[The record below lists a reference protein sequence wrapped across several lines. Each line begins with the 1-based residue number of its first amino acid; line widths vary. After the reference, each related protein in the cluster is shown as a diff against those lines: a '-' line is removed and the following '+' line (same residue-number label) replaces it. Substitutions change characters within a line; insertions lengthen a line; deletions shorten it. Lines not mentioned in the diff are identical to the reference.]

1 MAVILALFCITLFNA
16 RPVSVKAE
24 TTATEQATIP
34 TNAVTLYD
42 PSTAGAAETLAA
54 NTNPV
59 VNNDMKNKWNG
70 VAELTEYTASPTG
83 SVLRN
88 YINSLNYT
96 SDAWPNMNLYLPYTG
111 DTTGFAGYI
120 VWLEYDA
127 TMYADSFY
135 GLFGTNVGSVT
146 LGGDKPITFID
157 TKGKINETLTGRG
170 NYHHNN
176 ATEIADKTW
185 NGTTYTKAYTY
196 DFAGWM
202 IIPATSYSADVT
214 PTADTYFYMNHH
226 RDKRIEMDLKI
237 GYVGFYTDYDAVL
250 QELGRCEYSFVDRGT
265 TVKTASVQAG
275 TEIVAPETTP
285 ESFVQNNKIY
295 TFTGW
300 GGFTQGMTISA
311 DMTFE
316 ATYKVTDFHMVTG
329 ASIRTNAGS
338 SGIRFTA
345 EFDENLY
352 NEVDLDD
359 TKQFGM
365 IITRLEYYEEAMA
378 NNDDL
383 IAGLDAQGT
392 NKYVLITQ
400 ESKNPLKVYPYTTET
415 SVTYRINGAITNIQY
430 DHADWTWI
438 GVGVVITE
446 GETTEYLYSV
456 HTVED
461 SARTTAFV
469 ASAALN
475 DPTEDYDDTETG
487 VLKEYVYKTA
497 AKLSGVEK
505 ATFEA
510 SSNKASYI
518 EDYTLEV
525 NGTLE
530 TLSGEAKLNKNVAGD
545 EAYLSIGATRELGA
559 TVKDSQGNVMDIAC
573 TLSVSDPTVLKVDD
587 TQITVLKNGYSELS
601 VNCSLLGYSQ
611 TVNVYTGSTSAG
623 TVQTNMYKITE
634 ASGHNFTTTGEID
647 GQPYYG
653 YYWTKP
659 GASSSL
665 FNKNAAGYLSCYPKD
680 MSVYYVDYLISQGY
694 RYVRIPFYVDTTMA
708 LDVFNDG
715 NVYEASTESLIR
727 VYVAKTVT
735 GDTYQSNNYTVAS
748 DAWCYYDMDIHHFRA
763 NMSEANNSID
773 DYGMKTAINGG
784 DGYWYNNL
792 ITSLKNSVVYLG
804 EQTFIKESGLKV
816 NASNDVPSL
825 GESITLSD
833 FYETN
838 GVAAKYTVDGKAMKS
853 MTAVFANHSVSVQAN
868 VYTADIGDG
877 TGIMGTPAA
886 WTVNG
891 LTVAQPVGLTMTVQ
905 NGLEVSGTTLIDVK
919 GMTTDVALD
928 EYAGAKK
935 LQESGFDVTQTYV
948 KRYGDGTPLDSS
960 AIENTVR
967 GIVYGTITATKD
979 SQQIEYEVT
988 FDLYNSDEAVEYE
1001 TFGHTDSQ
1009 YAVKAYYALTDNVGG
1024 ATLQENKLSYKTLST
1039 TYVNGATVGGYN
1051 AYGMEIGFDGYLVLS
1066 KYDGNSYNEKTGAAN
1081 LRTVYGYAEDNDL
1094 STFTYLSMA
1103 GTKIQ
1108 PSGPIVSEYNMDST
1122 LNIYVTPRH
1131 SQAYYAKYSD
1141 DTQNLKMS
1149 FVAPVQAS
1157 AAGKESAD
1165 GMLMYL
1171 LTGTDTVTKAHIYGV
1186 TWRKEA
1192 MNAQTMT
1199 IATIAENYDL
1209 FANMERPIYAWFKPQ
1224 GRGETAQGLGTLKL
1238 GQLIF

>member
-24 TTATEQATIP
+24 TTTAEQATIP

-59 VNNDMKNKWNG
+59 MNSDMKNKWNG
-70 VAELTEYTASPTG
+70 VAELKEYTVSPTG

-96 SDAWPNMNLYLPYTG
+96 GEAWPNMNLYLPYTG

-127 TMYADSFY
+127 TMYSDSFY

-157 TKGKINETLTGRG
+157 TKGKINETVTGRG

-214 PTADTYFYMNHH
+214 PSADTYFYMNHH

-237 GYVGFYTDYDAVL
+237 GYVGFYTDYEAVL

-285 ESFVQNNKIY
+285 ESFVQDNKIY

-300 GGFTQGMTISA
+300 GGYTQGMTISS

-365 IITRLEYYEEAMA
+365 IITKLEYYEEAMA

-383 IAGLDAQGT
+383 IAGLDAQGDS
-392 NKYVLITQ
+392 KYVLITQ

-446 GETTEYLYSV
+446 GETTEYLYAV

-469 ASAALN
+469 ASSALN
-475 DPTEDYDDTETG
+475 DPTEDYDDTEKG

-505 ATFEA
+505 AEFEA
-510 SSNKASYI
+510 SANKASYI

-530 TLSGEAKLNKNVAGD
+530 TLSGDAKLNKNVAGD
-545 EAYLSIGATRELGA
+545 EAYLAINATRELGA
-559 TVKDSQGNVMDIAC
+559 TVKDSEGNVMDIAC
-573 TLSVSDPTVLKVDD
+573 TVTVSDPTVLKVDG
-587 TQITVLKNGYSELS
+587 TKITVLKNGYSEVS
-601 VNCSLLGYSQ
+601 VNCSLLGYSK
-611 TVNVYTGSTSAG
+611 TMNVYTGSTSAG

-634 ASGHNFTTTGEID
+634 ASGHNFTTTGEIA

-653 YYWTKP
+653 YYWTRPTKDGVP
-659 GASSSL
+659 T
-665 FNKNAAGYLSCYPKD
+665 NKSAAGYLSCYPKD

-694 RYVRIPFYVDTTMA
+694 QYVRIPFYVDTTMTF
-708 LDVFNDG
+708 DKFNDG
-715 NVYEASTESLIR
+715 NVYEASTESQIR
-727 VYVAKTVT
+727 VYVAATVT
-735 GDTYQSNNYTVAS
+735 GGALQSHNYTVAS

-784 DGYWYNNL
+784 GGYSYNNL

-825 GESITLSD
+825 GENIDLAD

-838 GVAAKYTVDGKAMKS
+838 GVAAKYTVDGKAMQS

-868 VYTADIGDG
+868 VYTAVIGDG

-886 WTVNG
+886 WAVNG
-891 LTVAQPVGLTMTVQ
+891 LTVAQPVELTMTVQ

-928 EYAGAKK
+928 EYVGAKK

-948 KRYGDGTPLDSS
+948 KRYSDGTPLDSS

-967 GIVYGTITATKD
+967 GIVYATVTATKD
-979 SQQIEYEVT
+979 SQQIEYKVT
-988 FDLYNSDEAVEYE
+988 LDLYNSNEAVEYE

-1009 YAVKAYYALTDNVGG
+1009 FAVKAYYALTDNVGG
-1024 ATLQENKLSYKTLST
+1024 ATLQENKLSYKYLSE

-1051 AYGMEIGFDGYLVLS
+1051 AYGMEIGFDDYLVLS
-1066 KYDGNSYNEKTGAAN
+1066 KYNSAAYHDYYGAAN

-1141 DTQNLKMS
+1141 DTQKLKMS
-1149 FVAPVQAS
+1149 FVAPVKS
-1157 AAGKESAD
+1157 SGAGGESNE
-1165 GMLMYL
+1165 GILVYL
-1171 LTGTDTVTKAHIYGV
+1171 LTEMDAVTKAHEYDIK
-1186 TWRKEA
+1186 WSMKA
-1192 MNAQTMT
+1192 QNAQTMT

-1224 GRGETAQGLGTLKL
+1224 GRGELAQGLGTLKL